1 MTEKS
6 LSACKNCGRQEALLL
21 KDLCGVCQRAYQEGF
36 VDGYDTGKAV
46 VVARIKAELGDER
59 QAARS
64 KLQAR
69 CGTKEPGNGDDHGW
83 RLHGTLAGLL
93 TASRLVEEQNYDD

>member
-6 LSACKNCGRQEALLL
+6 LSACKNCGRQEALLV
-21 KDLCGVCQRAYQEGF
+21 KDYQEGF

-46 VVARIKAELGDER
+46 VVRIKAELGDER